1 MAGIEHDIDALEA
14 KIRTAIEGVKNL
26 DNGLLEG
33 VLEVIRLPGWTSSA
47 EFVFTMGLTEA
58 LIDQLAVVS
67 RMQGTLIAG
76 ETSADAALREVREE
90 TGWRCELVRELEAVT
105 YWFQRD
111 GRRIRKTVHWYL
123 MRPIEKEGDHD
134 HEVDEVR
141 WAAPEEADS
150 LLRYDSDRRLL
161 SLVRSA

>member
-1 MAGIEHDIDALEA
+1 MAEIEHDIDALEA

-58 LIDQLAVVS
+58 LIDHLAVAS

-76 ETSADAALREVREE
+76 ARRVET
-90 TGWRCELVRELEAVT
+90 
-105 YWFQRD
+105 
-111 GRRIRKTVHWYL
+111 
-123 MRPIEKEGDHD
+123 P
-134 HEVDEVR
+134 
-141 WAAPEEADS
+141 
-150 LLRYDSDRRLL
+150 
-161 SLVRSA
+161 